1 MATDIGQ
8 VALIAVAAL
17 QEQST
22 KASTSLADEI
32 AHKRHFLQTFRRW
45 EALFKRADR
54 GDVQAEK
61 WLIADYYK
69 SLCHLSPAGLEA
81 LTDELKERC
90 TFFPTIRECLE
101 VTRPKQFDYGNR
113 FYRLRHIEE
122 VGSPL
127 LLQGGQAMLAHM
139 TERESNANIE
149 E

>member
-8 VALIAVAAL
+8 LATTAVAAL

-22 KASTSLADEI
+22 RESISSADEI
-32 AHKRHFLQTFRRW
+32 AQKRHFLQTFRRW

-69 SLCHLSPAGLEA
+69 SLCHLSPAGLEV

-101 VTRPKQFDYGNR
+101 VTRPKQFDYANR
-113 FYRLRHIEE
+113 FYRMRHIEE
-122 VGSPL
+122 IDSPL
-127 LLQGGQAMLAHM
+127 LLQGAQAALPDM
-139 TERESNANIE
+139 T
-149 E
+149 

>member
-1 MATDIGQ
+1 MATDIGT
-8 VALIAVAAL
+8 VAQTAVAAL

-22 KASTSLADEI
+22 KGSISLEVEI

-54 GDVQAEK
+54 GDIQAEK

-69 SLCHLSPAGLEA
+69 SLCHLSPGGLEA

-101 VTRPKQFDYGNR
+101 VTRPKQFDYANR

-122 VGSPL
+122 IGSPL

-139 TERESNANIE
+139 TDADGNDMKDE
-149 E
+149 

>member
-1 MATDIGQ
+1 MATDIATAAQ
-8 VALIAVAAL
+8 TAVAAL

-22 KASTSLADEI
+22 RESISLTEEI

-101 VTRPKQFDYGNR
+101 VTRPKQFDYANR

-122 VGSPL
+122 IGSPL
-127 LLQGGQAMLAHM
+127 LLQGAQSMLADM
-139 TERESNANIE
+139 TDQERAENE
-149 E
+149 

>member
-1 MATDIGQ
+1 
-8 VALIAVAAL
+8 L

-22 KASTSLADEI
+22 RESISSADEI
-32 AHKRHFLQTFRRW
+32 AQKRHFLQTFRRW

-69 SLCHLSPAGLEA
+69 SLCHLSPAGLEV

-101 VTRPKQFDYGNR
+101 VTRPKQFDYANR
-113 FYRLRHIEE
+113 FYRMRHIEE
-122 VGSPL
+122 IDSPL
-127 LLQGGQAMLAHM
+127 LLQGAQAALPDM
-139 TERESNANIE
+139 T
-149 E
+149 